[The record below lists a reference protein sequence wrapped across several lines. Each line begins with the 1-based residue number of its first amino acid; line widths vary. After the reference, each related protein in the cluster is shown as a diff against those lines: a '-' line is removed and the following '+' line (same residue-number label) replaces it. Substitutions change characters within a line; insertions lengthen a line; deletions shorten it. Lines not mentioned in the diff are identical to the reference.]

1 MTDCNARPLNSINL
15 MVEMAQ
21 DDIPTALKSPQK
33 LGVSERV
40 NGSSSVSQPL
50 TSLFLNVLD
59 IHKHIII
66 S

>member
-1 MTDCNARPLNSINL
+1 

-21 DDIPTALKSPQK
+21 DDIPTTLKSHQK

-50 TSLFLNVLD
+50 TPLFLNVLD